1 MHNEGDWTKIFHIMN
16 IAVKMAYFLVNEE
29 YEIIE
34 SSVFDFYTTRR
45 GKLILR
51 GIRKSQLVIELVPCV
66 TVTLGCGLG
75 SCDSRTM
82 TNFGRKVYSEKNLM
96 NETERLH

>member
-1 MHNEGDWTKIFHIMN
+1 MN

-51 GIRKSQLVIELVPCV
+51 ENHSW
-66 TVTLGCGLG
+66 
-75 SCDSRTM
+75 
-82 TNFGRKVYSEKNLM
+82 
-96 NETERLH
+96 